1 MSSRSRRARN
11 LYVLGAF
18 LVAGSIG
25 CWEQW
30 SNDWF
35 PQMKWQITV
44 QPFERTMHDGK
55 VDLFLPPEGTVPV
68 GAPGSPAMDALDEA
82 AQSALPNP
90 RPATLASLS
99 NGREQYGIFCAPC
112 HGASG
117 AGDGA
122 VSMLG
127 PIRGPF
133 VGVLPITGPGSIVSV
148 RTDGHL
154 YGTIRYGRR
163 RMPAYQR
170 IDEDSRWDIVNYVRY
185 MNGQKGVAAK

>member
-1 MSSRSRRARN
+1 MRD
-11 LYVLGAF
+11 LYLLGA
-18 LVAGSIG
+18 LLLTSSIG

-30 SNDWF
+30 SNDWL
-35 PQMKWQITV
+35 PQMKWQIAV

-55 VDLFLPPEGTVPV
+55 VDLFLPPEGAVPV
-68 GAPGSPAMDALDEA
+68 GAPGSPVMNKLDEA

-90 RPATLASLS
+90 RPATLASLE
-99 NGREQYGIFCAPC
+99 NGRVQYGTFCATC
-112 HGASG
+112 HGATG

-127 PIRGPF
+127 PIQGPF
-133 VGVLPITGPGSIVSV
+133 AAVLPITGPGSLV
-148 RTDGHL
+148 RVRSDGHL

>member
-11 LYVLGAF
+11 LYVLGAL
-18 LVAGSIG
+18 LVTGSIG

-55 VDLFLPPEGTVPV
+55 VDQFLPPEGAVPV
-68 GAPGSPAMDALDEA
+68 GAPGPPVMDRLDEA
-82 AQSALPNP
+82 RQSAVPNP
-90 RPATLASLS
+90 QPATLASLER
-99 NGREQYGIFCAPC
+99 GREQFEIFCATC
-112 HGASG
+112 HGVAG

-122 VSMLG
+122 VSMMG
-127 PIRGPF
+127 PIQGPF
-133 VGVLPITGPGSIVSV
+133 AGVLPITGPASIVRV

-154 YGTIRYGRR
+154 YSTIRYGRR
-163 RMPAYQR
+163 RMPSYQR
-170 IDEDSRWDIVNYVRY
+170 IDETSRWDIVNYVRY
-185 MNGQKGVAAK
+185 LNGERGVAAQ